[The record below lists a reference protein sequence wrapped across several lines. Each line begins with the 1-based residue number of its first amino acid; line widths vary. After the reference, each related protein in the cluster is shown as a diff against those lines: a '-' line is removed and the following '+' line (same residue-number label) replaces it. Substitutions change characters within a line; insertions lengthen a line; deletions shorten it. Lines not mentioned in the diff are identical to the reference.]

1 MAILLGL
8 PIFVLRDTYNVV
20 SFVSKEGFT
29 RDDKILVWKVD
40 LGAFYFFYKILY
52 LLIYLFIF
60 FFFVQR
66 VNQQYRTCTFAQFK
80 LVIQCNIVR
89 KVTLGT

>member
-29 RDDKILVWKVD
+29 RDDKILVWKID
-40 LGAFYFFYKILY
+40 LGAFFYKIL
-52 LLIYLFIF
+52 
-60 FFFVQR
+60 
-66 VNQQYRTCTFAQFK
+66 
-80 LVIQCNIVR
+80 
-89 KVTLGT
+89 

>member
-40 LGAFYFFYKILY
+40 LGAFYIFYKILY

-60 FFFVQR
+60 FFFRSKGQPTISNMYV
-66 VNQQYRTCTFAQFK
+66 RT
-80 LVIQCNIVR
+80 I
-89 KVTLGT
+89 

>member
-40 LGAFYFFYKILY
+40 LGAFYIFYKILY
-52 LLIYLFIF
+52 LLIYF
-60 FFFVQR
+60 FFFRSKGQPTISNMYV
-66 VNQQYRTCTFAQFK
+66 RT
-80 LVIQCNIVR
+80 I
-89 KVTLGT
+89 